1 MLHAV
6 LQKIRRITAKFMP
19 GLLLGAVL
27 LGGYFLFDA
36 FKSFG
41 TEKQLRKIRGFRYA
55 EKAMRQIGLSDLADD
70 AADTSLHY
78 ETYFRDGDSLTLF
91 FVQKPMREKA
101 FERIKAQNGWTITTL
116 TCREYEQLA
125 RQFREPASG
134 VSPHSEVAFDAFFY
148 EDSARTASRVDGQPC
163 WNGLPDCLNL
173 NGKPYT
179 ADYRMAF
186 YDLETGLLICY
197 DQTQ

>member
-41 TEKQLRKIRGFRYA
+41 TEKQFRKIRGFRYA

-70 AADTSLHY
+70 AAYTSLHY

-91 FVQKPMREKA
+91 FVQKPMREKV

-125 RQFREPASG
+125 RQFRKPASG
-134 VSPHSEVAFDAFFY
+134 VSPHSDVAFDAFFY
-148 EDSARTASRVDGQPC
+148 EDSARTA
-163 WNGLPDCLNL
+163 
-173 NGKPYT
+173 
-179 ADYRMAF
+179 
-186 YDLETGLLICY
+186 
-197 DQTQ
+197 

>member
-41 TEKQLRKIRGFRYA
+41 TEKQFRKIRGFRYA
-55 EKAMRQIGLSDLADD
+55 EKAIRQIGLSDLADD

-91 FVQKPMREKA
+91 FVQKPMREKV
-101 FERIKAQNGWTITTL
+101 FE
-116 TCREYEQLA
+116 
-125 RQFREPASG
+125 
-134 VSPHSEVAFDAFFY
+134 
-148 EDSARTASRVDGQPC
+148 
-163 WNGLPDCLNL
+163 
-173 NGKPYT
+173 
-179 ADYRMAF
+179 
-186 YDLETGLLICY
+186 
-197 DQTQ
+197 